1 MKLRFHVRVCNSG
14 GSCDVII
21 DYDYLT
27 VQVQLI

>member
-1 MKLRFHVRVCNSG
+1 MKLRFHVRFFNSG

>member
-1 MKLRFHVRVCNSG
+1 MKLRFHVRFCNSG
-14 GSCDVII
+14 GSFDVII

>member
-1 MKLRFHVRVCNSG
+1 MELTFHTQIWNSG